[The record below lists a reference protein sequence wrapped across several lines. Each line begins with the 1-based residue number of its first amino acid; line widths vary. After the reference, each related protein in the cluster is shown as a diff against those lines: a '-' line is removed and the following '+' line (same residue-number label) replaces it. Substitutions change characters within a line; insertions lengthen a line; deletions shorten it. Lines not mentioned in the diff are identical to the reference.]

1 MGSARPR
8 GTSLSTSRCV
18 EHLGSTQPRL
28 RGPSPRR
35 GAWCA
40 QALLELEA
48 PIEIV
53 GDIHGQY
60 SDLLR
65 IFETC
70 GYPPAANYL
79 FLGCANPLSRLR
91 DIRPLPATPCSLP
104 APATPRT
111 PPPLR
116 AQGGDSPLST
126 QRGRGRQVRL
136 RGCSKHSAGMTGGHN
151 RLLNL
156 HVMSAAL
163 GPPTSP
169 HIRRRRQLSSARPT
183 LLTLSPSPPPLS

>member
-1 MGSARPR
+1 MCDADALIGKLLEARNSTKRDKKVALTENEVR
-8 GTSLSTSRCV
+8 GLCQASRDIIIN
-18 EHLGSTQPRL
+18 QPVRGASRKHTAPS

-91 DIRPLPATPCSLP
+91 DL
-104 APATPRT
+104 
-111 PPPLR
+111 
-116 AQGGDSPLST
+116 
-126 QRGRGRQVRL
+126 
-136 RGCSKHSAGMTGGHN
+136 
-151 RLLNL
+151 
-156 HVMSAAL
+156 
-163 GPPTSP
+163 
-169 HIRRRRQLSSARPT
+169 
-183 LLTLSPSPPPLS
+183 